1 MHVHGS
7 GRLNSDPHQDDPQVV
22 DLDALA
28 AEEAEVKESAQA
40 DVA

>member
-7 GRLNSDPHQDDPQVV
+7 GGVHADLPDDDPQRV

-28 AEEAEVKESAQA
+28 AGEKEDARA
-40 DVA
+40 NVA

>member
-7 GRLNSDPHQDDPQVV
+7 GRSDSDPHQDDPQVV

-28 AEEAEVKESAQA
+28 AEEKQSAQA